1 MFIFFANSESTI
13 NSQGMVKSY
22 ENNPIIKL
30 WDYGLWL
37 LNPNH
42 PSGWGPKIAKLP
54 SKWPN

>member
-1 MFIFFANSESTI
+1 MFIYFCLQRAI

-22 ENNPIIKL
+22 ENSLIIKL

-42 PSGWGPKIAKLP
+42 PSGWGPQD
-54 SKWPN
+54 S

>member
-42 PSGWGPKIAKLP
+42 PSGWGPLDR
-54 SKWPN
+54 